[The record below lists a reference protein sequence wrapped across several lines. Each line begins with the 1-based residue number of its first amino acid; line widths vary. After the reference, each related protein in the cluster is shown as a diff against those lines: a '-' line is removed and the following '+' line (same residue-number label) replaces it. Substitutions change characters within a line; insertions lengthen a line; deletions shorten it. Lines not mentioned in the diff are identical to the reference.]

1 MAVRRRSTGSRSKGI
16 PRWLMLLLGLGIGI
30 AAVLLAQ
37 MLKERG
43 VGLQNVIKVFSSS
56 DKKTDEKKKDADA
69 KPAKPK
75 FDFYTILPETET
87 VLPEKT
93 PAKPKAK
100 PKPESRP
107 ETAKS
112 APEPGVSYMLQAASF
127 ATFPEAD
134 QLKARLALSGLGAQ
148 IQKVSIEGRGDYYR
162 VRLGPFSKIEEL
174 DSATQQLQ
182 QIGLK
187 PIRLKVKR
195 KAPDASLLQISR
207 RGRTALPLHERTG
220 KSDIARPRIL
230 TPPTRRSAIAT
241 REGTI

>member
-1 MAVRRRSTGSRSKGI
+1 MAVRRRSAGSRSKGV

-30 AAVLLAQ
+30 AGVYFYQ
-37 MLKERG
+37 MLRERG
-43 VGLQNVIKVFSSS
+43 VNLSSVTKVFTSSE
-56 DKKTDEKKKDADA
+56 KKTDDKKKDAET

-93 PAKPKAK
+93 PAKTKAK
-100 PKPESRP
+100 PEARP
-107 ETAKS
+107 ETAKV

-127 ATFPEAD
+127 ATFSEAD
-134 QLKARLALSGLGAQ
+134 QLKARLTLSGLATQ

-187 PIRLKVKR
+187 PIRLKVK
-195 KAPDASLLQISR
+195 K
-207 RGRTALPLHERTG
+207 
-220 KSDIARPRIL
+220 
-230 TPPTRRSAIAT
+230 
-241 REGTI
+241 EGA

>member
-1 MAVRRRSTGSRSKGI
+1 MAVRRRSAGSRSKGV

-30 AAVLLAQ
+30 AGVYFYQ
-37 MLKERG
+37 MLRERG
-43 VGLQNVIKVFSSS
+43 VTLSSVTKVFTGSE
-56 DKKTDEKKKDADA
+56 KKTDDKKKDAET

-93 PAKPKAK
+93 PAKTKAK
-100 PKPESRP
+100 PEARP
-107 ETAKS
+107 ETAKV

-127 ATFPEAD
+127 ATFSEAD
-134 QLKARLALSGLGAQ
+134 QLKAKLALSGLGAQ

-187 PIRLKVKR
+187 PIRLKVK
-195 KAPDASLLQISR
+195 K
-207 RGRTALPLHERTG
+207 
-220 KSDIARPRIL
+220 
-230 TPPTRRSAIAT
+230 
-241 REGTI
+241 EGA

>member
-1 MAVRRRSTGSRSKGI
+1 MAVRRRSAGSRSKGV

-30 AAVLLAQ
+30 AGVYFYQ
-37 MLKERG
+37 MLRERG
-43 VGLQNVIKVFSSS
+43 VNLSSVTKVFTSSE
-56 DKKTDEKKKDADA
+56 KKTDDKKKDADA

-93 PAKPKAK
+93 PAKTKAK
-100 PKPESRP
+100 PEARP
-107 ETAKS
+107 ETAKV

-127 ATFPEAD
+127 ATFSEAD
-134 QLKARLALSGLGAQ
+134 QLKARLTISGLGAQ

-174 DSATQQLQ
+174 DSASQQLQ

-187 PIRLKVKR
+187 PIRLKVK
-195 KAPDASLLQISR
+195 K
-207 RGRTALPLHERTG
+207 
-220 KSDIARPRIL
+220 
-230 TPPTRRSAIAT
+230 
-241 REGTI
+241 EGA

>member
-1 MAVRRRSTGSRSKGI
+1 MAVRRRSAGSRSKGV

-30 AAVLLAQ
+30 AGVYLYQ
-37 MLKERG
+37 MLRERG
-43 VGLQNVIKVFSSS
+43 VNLSSVTKVFTSSE
-56 DKKTDEKKKDADA
+56 KKTDDKKKDAET

-93 PAKPKAK
+93 PAKTKAK
-100 PKPESRP
+100 PEARP
-107 ETAKS
+107 ETAKV

-127 ATFPEAD
+127 ATFSEAD
-134 QLKARLALSGLGAQ
+134 QLKARLTLSGLATQ

-187 PIRLKVKR
+187 PIRLKVK
-195 KAPDASLLQISR
+195 K
-207 RGRTALPLHERTG
+207 
-220 KSDIARPRIL
+220 
-230 TPPTRRSAIAT
+230 
-241 REGTI
+241 EGA

>member
-1 MAVRRRSTGSRSKGI
+1 MAVRRRSAGSRSKGI

-30 AAVLLAQ
+30 AGVYLYQ
-37 MLKERG
+37 MLRERG
-43 VGLQNVIKVFSSS
+43 VNLSSVTKVFTGSE
-56 DKKTDEKKKDADA
+56 KKTDDKIKDAET

-93 PAKPKAK
+93 PAKSKAK
-100 PKPESRP
+100 PEPKPESRP
-107 ETAKS
+107 EAAKS

-134 QLKARLALSGLGAQ
+134 QLKARLTISGLATH

-187 PIRLKVKR
+187 PIRLKVK
-195 KAPDASLLQISR
+195 K
-207 RGRTALPLHERTG
+207 
-220 KSDIARPRIL
+220 
-230 TPPTRRSAIAT
+230 
-241 REGTI
+241 EGA

>member
-1 MAVRRRSTGSRSKGI
+1 MAVRRRSAGSRSKGV

-30 AAVLLAQ
+30 AGVYFYQ
-37 MLKERG
+37 MLRERG
-43 VGLQNVIKVFSSS
+43 VNLSSVTKVFTSSE
-56 DKKTDEKKKDADA
+56 KKTDDKKKDAET

-93 PAKPKAK
+93 PAKTKAK
-100 PKPESRP
+100 PEARP
-107 ETAKS
+107 ETAKV

-127 ATFPEAD
+127 ATFSEAD
-134 QLKARLALSGLGAQ
+134 QLKARLTISGLGAQ

-174 DSATQQLQ
+174 DSASQQLQ

-187 PIRLKVKR
+187 PIRLKVK
-195 KAPDASLLQISR
+195 K
-207 RGRTALPLHERTG
+207 
-220 KSDIARPRIL
+220 
-230 TPPTRRSAIAT
+230 
-241 REGTI
+241 EGA

>member
-1 MAVRRRSTGSRSKGI
+1 MAVRRRSAGSRSKGI

-30 AAVLLAQ
+30 AGVYLYQ
-37 MLKERG
+37 MLRERG
-43 VGLQNVIKVFSSS
+43 MNLSSVTKVFTSSE
-56 DKKTDEKKKDADA
+56 KKTDDKKKDADA

-93 PAKPKAK
+93 PAKTKAK
-100 PKPESRP
+100 PEARP
-107 ETAKS
+107 ETAKV

-187 PIRLKVKR
+187 PIRLKVK
-195 KAPDASLLQISR
+195 K
-207 RGRTALPLHERTG
+207 
-220 KSDIARPRIL
+220 
-230 TPPTRRSAIAT
+230 
-241 REGTI
+241 EGA

>member
-1 MAVRRRSTGSRSKGI
+1 
-16 PRWLMLLLGLGIGI
+16 MLLLGLGIGI

-43 VGLQNVIKVFSSS
+43 VGLQSVTKVFSSS
-56 DKKTDEKKKDADA
+56 DKKTDDKKKDADA
-69 KPAKPK
+69 KPVKPK

-100 PKPESRP
+100 PEPKPESRP
-107 ETAKS
+107 EAAKS

-174 DSATQQLQ
+174 DSASQQLQ

-187 PIRLKVKR
+187 PIRLKVK
-195 KAPDASLLQISR
+195 K
-207 RGRTALPLHERTG
+207 
-220 KSDIARPRIL
+220 
-230 TPPTRRSAIAT
+230 
-241 REGTI
+241 EGA